1 MGCASALQTIEV
13 DVLQINELKL
23 VVEFQSKMRALEAII
38 KPALENRDEPRYRV
52 VRYTKIH
59 FMRFGTPLY
68 KLFNSFDYRQSTR
81 V

>member
-13 DVLQINELKL
+13 VVPQINEPKL
-23 VVEFQSKMRALEAII
+23 VAEFQTKMRALEAII

-52 VRYTKIH
+52 VWCTKIH

-68 KLFNSFDYRQSTR
+68 KLFISLGYG
-81 V
+81 